1 MNKYKTLEE
10 LKEEL
15 GDKFEEYLYKTN
27 IEMLS
32 TLEKIKKYCNY
43 NIETLYTFEPDYDYE
58 ENMIDNY
65 EISNFRE
72 DILRII
78 GE

>member
-1 MNKYKTLEE
+1 
-10 LKEEL
+10 
-15 GDKFEEYLYKTN
+15 
-27 IEMLS
+27 MLS